1 MSIPNPSS
9 VSDRV
14 ILTPSA
20 YARAHYLYAQE
31 IGSLRSLKPHISS
44 RDQIDS
50 FLFLIVLTAIIVYVT
65 TSTKFGKQLYA
76 AGSNERA
83 ARLSGINVDNVELAL
98 QAGANVIVAGSAVF
112 KSDIAANVKSF
123 LTKMRG

>member
-1 MSIPNPSS
+1 MSIPNSSS

-50 FLFLIVLTAIIVYVT
+50 FLFLIVLT
-65 TSTKFGKQLYA
+65 GKGELTYRSQTFLLKQGEAEDRGLRLPRLMCGEA
-76 AGSNERA
+76 AY
-83 ARLSGINVDNVELAL
+83 
-98 QAGANVIVAGSAVF
+98 
-112 KSDIAANVKSF
+112 
-123 LTKMRG
+123 